1 VWIDSYNVSLGQ
13 HVEIN
18 LERGGVVDEFEGILK
33 VLKQRVFPVLDLD
46 HPIRI
51 ALGSIR
57 KSLDGECREWS
68 KLA

>member
-18 LERGGVVDEFEGILK
+18 LERGRVAEEFEGILE
-33 VLKQRVFPVLDLD
+33 VLKQRVFAVLDLD
-46 HPIRI
+46 HPIRV
-51 ALGSIR
+51 ALGSIS
-57 KSLDGECREWS
+57 KTLDCECRKWS